1 MSILAALPAAT
12 ALHDARR
19 SELEACLGA
28 VSTDELTSA
37 RGRGLS
43 SPAEG
48 VPSAAESAGGR
59 RGALLLCLRARRL
72 RVCGVDKAQAAV
84 PDARGSTGRWAASE
98 DGLTSAR
105 GRGWTIAAEGVL
117 GAAGPAG
124 GRCGACLLRLR
135 ARRRRAFGAD
145 ETGTPERRLSATT
158 HAFPVVGA
166 ARKLCETVG
175 EGEKSVREVAGTSG
189 GVDEAGRPPPEA
201 AALEG
206 RT

>member
-1 MSILAALPAAT
+1 MPVSAALPAAT
-12 ALHDARR
+12 ALHDARK
-19 SELEACLGA
+19 SELEACLGV

-37 RGRGLS
+37 LGRELS

-59 RGALLLCLRARRL
+59 RGALLLFLRARRR
-72 RVCGVDKAQAAV
+72 RVFGADEAQA
-84 PDARGSTGRWAASE
+84 PSLDARGSNGRWAASE

-105 GRGWTIAAEGVL
+105 GRGSTISAEGVL
-117 GAAGPAG
+117 GAACPAG
-124 GRCGACLLRLR
+124 GRRGAFLFRLR

-145 ETGTPERRLSATT
+145 ETLTPERRLSAIT
-158 HAFPVVGA
+158 HAFPGVGA
-166 ARKLCETVG
+166 AREWCETVG
-175 EGEKSVREVAGTSG
+175 EGGKPVREMARTSG
-189 GVDEAGRPPPEA
+189 GADEAVCLSLEA